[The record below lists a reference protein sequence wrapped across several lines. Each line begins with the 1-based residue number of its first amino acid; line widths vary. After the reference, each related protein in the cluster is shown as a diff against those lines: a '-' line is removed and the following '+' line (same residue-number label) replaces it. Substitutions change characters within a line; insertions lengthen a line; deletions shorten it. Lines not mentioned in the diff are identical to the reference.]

1 MKKILS
7 LILLVSLLL
16 SLFSSCSRNPESL
29 IEKAEKKL
37 KKGSYEIEVS
47 VDVENV
53 GEYGGSDVVQL
64 YIRDLIG
71 SRVRPV
77 KELKGYKK
85 LYLEKGEKKTVT
97 IKLKAKELAFTNDKM
112 EKVVEEGEFLVFVA
126 HDSSDSELSAT
137 FFVE

>member
-1 MKKILS
+1 MGKDGEIL
-7 LILLVSLLL
+7 
-16 SLFSSCSRNPESL
+16 
-29 IEKAEKKL
+29 
-37 KKGSYEIEVS
+37 VS

-97 IKLKAKELAFTNDKM
+97 ITLKAKDLAFTNDLM
-112 EKVVEEGEFLVFVA
+112 EKVVEEGEFKLFIG
-126 HDSSDSELSAT
+126 HDSSDSELSTT